1 MQTQF
6 LIYWTPKE
14 IEIAL
19 ANGLLK
25 SAASS
30 QPTRVCVGDRLWIC
44 GLDSSGD
51 LITIGFVDVAAVQSY
66 EQRRAVLIGEGRSDV
81 PFDRKFHW
89 VGDARASE
97 RARVISLK
105 RIWRELRFRSKTAP
119 HIRPNA
125 TGKPNGQSMQTI
137 RTLTED
143 SARLLFDAWLHEQPQ

>member
-6 LIYWTPKE
+6 LLYWTPKE
-14 IEIAL
+14 IETAL
-19 ANGLLK
+19 TNGLLR

-44 GLDSSGD
+44 GLDSSGE

-66 EQRRAVLIGEGRSDV
+66 EQRLAVLVAEGRSDL

-89 VGDARASE
+89 VADARASE
-97 RARVISLK
+97 HARVISLK
-105 RIWRELRFRSKTAP
+105 TIWRELRFRSKIAP

-125 TGKPNGQSMQTI
+125 TEKPNGQSMQTI

-143 SARLLFDAWLHEQPQ
+143 SARLLFDAWNREQAQ

>member
-1 MQTQF
+1 MQTQY

-14 IEIAL
+14 IETAL
-19 ANGLLK
+19 ANGLLS

-66 EQRRAVLIGEGRSDV
+66 EQRRAVLIGEGRFDV

-89 VGDARASE
+89 VGDAQVSV

-105 RIWRELRFRSKTAP
+105 RIWRELTFKSKTAP

-125 TGKPNGQSMQTI
+125 GGKPNGQSMQTI

-143 SARLLFDAWLHEQPQ
+143 AARLLIDAWLHEQAQ